1 MLQSLSWSTM
11 SAVVSATDI
20 LPTLYDN
27 DEDLDGTR
35 ESHEDVVD
43 DLNYDIYNLV
53 AFNYHPVRIVGDD
66 EEKEEAIM
74 EAATRATQLLV
85 KRLGMLQQISARE
98 QAFDLLVAPFSSS
111 KDVNHFSESII
122 YHISAANT
130 CRY

>member
-1 MLQSLSWSTM
+1 M

-85 KRLGMLQQISARE
+85 KRLGMLQ
-98 QAFDLLVAPFSSS
+98 
-111 KDVNHFSESII
+111 
-122 YHISAANT
+122 
-130 CRY
+130 

>member
-1 MLQSLSWSTM
+1 M

-85 KRLGMLQQISARE
+85 KRLGMLQQISARA
-98 QAFDLLVAPFSSS
+98 QAFDLFVAPFSSS
-111 KDVNHFSESII
+111 EDVNHFSESII
-122 YHISAANT
+122 YLMGAANI